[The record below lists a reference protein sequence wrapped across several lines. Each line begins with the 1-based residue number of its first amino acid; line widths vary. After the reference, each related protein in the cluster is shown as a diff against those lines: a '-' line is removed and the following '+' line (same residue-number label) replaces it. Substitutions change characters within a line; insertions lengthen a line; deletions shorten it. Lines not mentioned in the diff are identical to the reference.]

1 MRVVRADATAI
12 VLVDHGSKKRE
23 ANATLDAFAE
33 VYKRRSGREVVEIA
47 HMEIAEPSISQAVGR
62 CVASGATDIVVAPY
76 FLSPGR
82 HVQKDIPALVDE
94 AAREHPGV
102 DVRLAKPIGIDPLV
116 AEIIEARVVEAM
128 SSAPVVE
135 GVAYDP

>member
-1 MRVVRADATAI
+1 MGQARARGPAPGSAPARAPRRP
-12 VLVDHGSKKRE
+12 VHGRC
-23 ANATLDAFAE
+23 TVGPTD
-33 VYKRRSGREVVEIA
+33 
-47 HMEIAEPSISQAVGR
+47 AVGPR
-62 CVASGATDIVVAPY
+62 GRAPSTY
-76 FLSPGR
+76 VIGF
-82 HVQKDIPALVDE
+82 VDE